1 MASGGHSQE
10 PITDLIG
17 SNLVL
22 DPRTEKVRSGKGF
35 YLSSGQEGQ
44 EVPVTGVRVS
54 CDKVTNS
61 FIAHTTHTGQL

>member
-22 DPRTEKVRSGKGF
+22 DPRTEKVRSGEGF

-44 EVPVTGVRVS
+44 ELQVTGVRVS
-54 CDKVTNS
+54 CDKVTIS